1 MKGNEDIMSFAFI
14 FPGQG
19 SQSLKMMDGFAD
31 NQVIAHTFA
40 QANDILHTDFLAQ
53 LQDSSAD
60 KINQTINTQPLMLI
74 SGYAMF
80 LAWKAVSKKLP
91 DILAGHSLGE
101 WTALVASGV
110 LSFADALKLVK
121 FRAEAMQ
128 DAVPVEAGAMA
139 AIIGLGDDIVNATC
153 EQIANATKQVVAGAN
168 FNAPG
173 QVVIAGDVAAVEKA
187 MLELKALGA
196 KIVKKLPV
204 SVPSHC
210 KLMLSASEKLAE
222 KLVDITF
229 NIPTIPV
236 LHNYSVQSCTNPD
249 DIKNA
254 LVKQLYSPVLWTQT
268 IECIAKSGVSKII
281 ECGPGKVL
289 TGLNKRINSTIIS
302 YSLAD
307 NNELIRI
314 AEEINI

>member
-1 MKGNEDIMSFAFI
+1 MSFAFI

-19 SQSLKMMDGFAD
+19 SQSLKMMDGFID

-40 QANDILHTDFLAQ
+40 QASDILHTDFLAM

-60 KINQTINTQPLMLI
+60 NINQTINTQPLMLI

-80 LAWKAVSKKLP
+80 LAWKSISKKLP
-91 DILAGHSLGE
+91 DVLAGHSLGE
-101 WTALVASGV
+101 WTALLASGV

-139 AIIGLGDDIVNATC
+139 AVVGLDDASVKAVC
-153 EQIANATKQVVAGAN
+153 EQISNATKEVVAGAN

-173 QVVIAGDVAAVEKA
+173 QVVIAGNVAAVEKA

-210 KLMLSASEKLAE
+210 KLMLPASEKLAE
-222 KLVDITF
+222 KMADVKF
-229 NIPTIPV
+229 NTPTIPV
-236 LHNYSVQSCTNPD
+236 LHNYNVQSYTNPD
-249 DIKNA
+249 EIKDA
-254 LVKQLYSPVLWTQT
+254 LLKQLYSPVLWTQS
-268 IECIAKSGVSKII
+268 IKHIVNSGAFEII

-289 TGLNKRINSTIIS
+289 TGLNKRIDSTIIS

-307 NNELIRI
+307 NNELVRVSK
-314 AEEINI
+314 EINL